1 MPRKNKFATNKDI
14 AKAVRKKLKIQESLT
29 RKVIDRYFEEIKKAL
44 IQGERVNLSSFGSFE
59 LLKWK
64 TDEYYSINE
73 KKKVKK
79 ELKTVSFK
87 PSPTLKKYIGD

>member
-14 AKAVRKKLKIQESLT
+14 AKAVRKELKIPEAIT
-29 RKVIDRYFEEIKKAL
+29 KKVVDRYFEEIGKAL
-44 IQGERVNLSSFGSFE
+44 LSGERVNLTMFGSFE
-59 LLKWK
+59 LKKWK

-73 KKKVKK
+73 KQKVKK

-87 PSPTLKKYIGD
+87 PSIILKKQIED